1 MTSPLSFAAPAV
13 VIASGAWIAASQFGW
28 ALRAFR
34 SRSWPKA
41 QGSIERAKVVPTG
54 ARIDR
59 GHGSFEAHV
68 ASVAYRYM
76 VGGQSYVGSLVSYKG
91 YIPNVDRVE
100 KIVARYPDG
109 AEVQVAYDPIN
120 PEVAV
125 LEPGLGVGNCLGVGF
140 GVALLIGGALWLSGL
155 LGAA

>member
-109 AEVQVAYDPIN
+109 AEVQVAYDPVN

-125 LEPGLGVGNCLGVGF
+125 LEPGLGLGNCLGVGL
-140 GVALLIGGALWLSGL
+140 GVALLIGGALWLRAL
-155 LGAA
+155 MGAA